1 MIAPELVKNQKSRIS
16 FTVARYLDFIGQ
28 YEKSLEAVEEFLEQ
42 KPLHKRALKLKGSV
56 STILDRLPESIKAY
70 KQVLSLCKPVRDFW
84 ERTSLLNSIGSAYWR
99 LKEPELAIRY
109 MESVVRLYEM
119 YYRWGKEVFDEPILF
134 TLWTLAE
141 YQTKSGRLS
150 DAIATYEKS
159 LEFLSKT
166 GPLYCFADPL
176 HELGLLHYRR
186 QELDK
191 ALFRFVNAAKIH
203 ESFGML
209 LYSGYDHYFIAWILL
224 EKKRFTQSLVHIRKS
239 VAFLKKAYSS
249 TCSVDSDDDPYYR
262 RAYRLR
268 NSLQKHESEALIHK
282 AQIAASRNDKRS
294 TLKAL
299 KEAIKVIVTF
309 NFSQNFDFSHLF
321 NIHVESMKKKINK
334 CPEFK
339 KYRDTEEFKSLFLL
353 NYSDFRYKNK

>member
-1 MIAPELVKNQKSRIS
+1 MIAPELVKIQKSRIS
-16 FTVARYLDFIGQ
+16 FAVARYFDYIGQ
-28 YEKSLEAVEEFLEQ
+28 YEKSLEAVEEFLEC
-42 KPLHKRALKLKGSV
+42 KPQHKRALKLKCSV
-56 STILDRLPESIKAY
+56 TKILDRLPESIQAC
-70 KQVLSLCKPVRDFW
+70 KQLLSLCKPVRDFW

-99 LKEPELAIRY
+99 LKEPKLAIRY
-109 MESVVRLYEM
+109 LESVVRLYEM
-119 YYRWGKEVFDEPILF
+119 YYRWGKEAFDEPILW

-159 LEFLSKT
+159 LKFLSKT
-166 GPLYCFADPL
+166 GPLSCFADPL

-191 ALFRFVNAAKIH
+191 ALFRLVSAAKIH
-203 ESFGML
+203 ESFERL

-224 EKKRFTQSLVHIRKS
+224 EKKKFAQSLTHVRKS
-239 VAFLKKAYSS
+239 IAFLRKAYSS
-249 TCSVDSDDDPYYR
+249 TCIVDSDDDPYYQ

-268 NSLQKHESEALIHK
+268 NALQTHESEALIYK
-282 AQIAASRNDKRS
+282 AQIAANRNDKKS

-299 KEAIKVIVTF
+299 KEAIRVKVTF
-309 NFSQNFDFSHLF
+309 NYSQNFDFSCVF
-321 NIHVESMKKKINK
+321 NLHVEDMKKKVNN

-339 KYRDTEEFKSLFLL
+339 KYRDTEEFKSMFLL
-353 NYSDFRYKNK
+353 NYKDFRYENK